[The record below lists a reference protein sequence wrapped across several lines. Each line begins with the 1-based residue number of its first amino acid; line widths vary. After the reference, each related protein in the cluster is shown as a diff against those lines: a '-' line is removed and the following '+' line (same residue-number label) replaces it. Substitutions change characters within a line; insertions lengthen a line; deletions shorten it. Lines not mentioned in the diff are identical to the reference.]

1 MNPDA
6 QNFWFCWVTGRR
18 TFAAVLVRQ
27 TGSLEASVAS
37 TAAQNESC
45 FWDRLPATWER
56 PTAKQIELLIS
67 DFGELNW
74 WGWVQELLTCN
85 VLENLHENTVGFNF
99 QHLKTSCSVFSVCF
113 FAVPWAWGAPALQ
126 RAIAKSPTPLR
137 KASATVYTY
146 TCFWSA

>member
-6 QNFWFCWVTGRR
+6 QNFRFCWVTGRR

-74 WGWVQELLTCN
+74 
-85 VLENLHENTVGFNF
+85 
-99 QHLKTSCSVFSVCF
+99 
-113 FAVPWAWGAPALQ
+113 
-126 RAIAKSPTPLR
+126 
-137 KASATVYTY
+137 
-146 TCFWSA
+146 